1 MIKKLHF
8 IAAALLI
15 SFAAAAQ
22 LTTPPSG
29 DNQKSIVTQYIGLVE
44 VTIRYNSPNVQ
55 GPQGE
60 DRKGKIWGGVV
71 HYGFI
76 DQGFG
81 TSKAAPWRAGSNEN
95 TTISFS
101 HDVVINGTKIAAGT
115 YGLLLDVEKEG
126 PWYWILSKDSGNW
139 GSYFYDPKNDV
150 VRIPATP
157 RDCEFTEF
165 LIYSFDDRQLSSA
178 VAYLQWENKRVSFKI
193 EVPNINEIYVAKM
206 RNELQ
211 GSTTGFTYQG
221 WIQAVQFCV
230 QNKVNLEEAL
240 QWADNAISGTF
251 VGQEN
256 FSTLST
262 KASVLNA
269 LGRNDE
275 AATIMA
281 KAINHQTASV
291 NDIHQYGRSLL
302 SSGQTAKAMEVFQM
316 NAKKNAADKFTPNV
330 GLARGY
336 TAMGDKKNAIKY
348 WELAIKNLPENQLA
362 NKPFYE
368 GELNK
373 LKK

>member
-1 MIKKLHF
+1 MIKKLHL
-8 IAAALLI
+8 IAAALLVAV
-15 SFAAAAQ
+15 SAAAQ
-22 LTTPPSG
+22 VTTPPSG
-29 DNQKSIVTQYIGLVE
+29 DNQKSAVTQYIGLVE
-44 VTIRYNSPNVQ
+44 VTIRYSSPNVT

-60 DRKGKIWGGVV
+60 DRKGKIWGNVV

-81 TSKAAPWRAGSNEN
+81 TSKAAPWRAGANEN

-101 HDVVINGTKIAAGT
+101 HDVVISGNKIAAGT

-126 PWYWILSKDSGNW
+126 PWYWILSKDAGNW

-150 VRIPATP
+150 ARIATTP
-157 RDCEFTEF
+157 KDCEYTEW
-165 LIYSFDDRQLSSA
+165 LTYSFDDRQLSSS
-178 VAYLQWENKRVSFKI
+178 VAYLQWENKRASFKI
-193 EVPNINEIYVAKM
+193 EVPNTNEIYVSKM
-206 RNELQ
+206 RDDLR
-211 GSTTGFTYQG
+211 GSMTGFTYQG
-221 WIQAVQFCV
+221 WIQAAQFCV
-230 QNKVNLEEAL
+230 QNKINLEEAL

-256 FSTLST
+256 FLTLST
-262 KASVLNA
+262 KASVLTA

-275 AATIMA
+275 AAAIMS
-281 KAINHQTASV
+281 KAINHPSAAV

-302 SSGQTAKAMEVFQM
+302 ANGQTAKAMEVFQL
-316 NAKKNAADKFTPNV
+316 NAKKNASDKFTPNV

-336 TAMGDKKNAIKY
+336 TALGDKKNAIKY

-362 NKPFYE
+362 NKAFYE